1 MLISLI
7 VPCYNEEEAMPL
19 FYQEAARVA
28 AQMEKSHGAE
38 FEIIFVD
45 DGSKDGTLRVAR
57 ELHDADP
64 RVRYVSFS
72 RNFGKEAGIYAG
84 LKAAKGDY
92 VATLDADLQD
102 PPALL
107 PDMLDAL
114 LTGDYD
120 CAATRRTTREG
131 EPPVRSWFAR
141 MFYRIINKM
150 SDTEIVDGARDFR
163 LMSRR
168 MVDAVLEMS
177 EYNRFSKGIFSWV
190 GFKTKWFAYQNVE
203 RVAGQTKW
211 NFWSLFKY
219 SIEGIVGFSTQ
230 PLVMAALAGVIFC
243 LAAFVGI
250 IFVVVRALIFGDP
263 TAGWPSMVCI
273 MLLCSGVQLFCL
285 GIVGEYLAKTYL
297 EVKHRPIY
305 ITRETEQDTAEMS
318 AMQDMTKGGAAGHL
332 LRYAVPL
339 MLGNWFQLAYNAVDS
354 IIAGRFIG
362 KDALAAEG
370 IAGPVMNLVILGITG
385 VCLGAG
391 VLMSEFFGAKDGESL
406 RRELATTVLSG
417 TAACTVVALLGAL
430 FTPTI
435 LQACAVPR
443 EIFAITAIYLRITF
457 LGAPFTCFY
466 NALAA
471 GFKSVGDARTP
482 LRFLMVSAILNA
494 ALDLIFIGGLGFGIV
509 CSAMTTVI
517 AEAFSA
523 VLAGWWLWTKTPEL
537 CPRRGQWR
545 VDRSLLGRTLQ
556 YGGVSALQQ
565 AVQPIGK
572 VLIQGQVNA
581 LGVEVI
587 AAFNAVTRIDDFACI
602 PEQSIAQGI
611 TTYIAQNRGA
621 GRQDRIRRGFAVGLG
636 MEAAYWMLIGGVVT
650 LFKTPLAAMFVT
662 GEGADRV
669 IALAVQYLGTMA
681 LFYLL
686 PAMTNGF
693 QGYYRGIGNMPM
705 TLLGTLIQTSL
716 RVVTTCILAP
726 RMGMYGIAF
735 ACATGWC
742 AMLMVEVPFY
752 FWQKARNE

>member
-1 MLISLI
+1 M
-7 VPCYNEEEAMPL
+7 M
-19 FYQEAARVA
+19 R
-28 AQMEKSHGAE
+28 
-38 FEIIFVD
+38 
-45 DGSKDGTLRVAR
+45 
-57 ELHDADP
+57 
-64 RVRYVSFS
+64 
-72 RNFGKEAGIYAG
+72 
-84 LKAAKGDY
+84 
-92 VATLDADLQD
+92 
-102 PPALL
+102 
-107 PDMLDAL
+107 
-114 LTGDYD
+114 
-120 CAATRRTTREG
+120 
-131 EPPVRSWFAR
+131 
-141 MFYRIINKM
+141 
-150 SDTEIVDGARDFR
+150 
-163 LMSRR
+163 
-168 MVDAVLEMS
+168 
-177 EYNRFSKGIFSWV
+177 
-190 GFKTKWFAYQNVE
+190 
-203 RVAGQTKW
+203 
-211 NFWSLFKY
+211 
-219 SIEGIVGFSTQ
+219 
-230 PLVMAALAGVIFC
+230 
-243 LAAFVGI
+243 
-250 IFVVVRALIFGDP
+250 
-263 TAGWPSMVCI
+263 
-273 MLLCSGVQLFCL
+273 
-285 GIVGEYLAKTYL
+285 
-297 EVKHRPIY
+297 
-305 ITRETEQDTAEMS
+305 
-318 AMQDMTKGGAAGHL
+318 DMTKGAPLGHL
-332 LRYAVPL
+332 FLYAVPL
-339 MLGNWFQLAYNAVDS
+339 LLGNWLQLAYNAADS

-362 KDALAAEG
+362 QDALAAEG
-370 IAGPVMNLVILGITG
+370 VAGPVMNLVILAISGLCI
-385 VCLGAG
+385 GAG
-391 VLMSEFFGAKDGESL
+391 VLMSEAFGAKRTARLKET
-406 RRELATTVLSG
+406 LATTLLFGAALCCAAAALGCVL
-417 TAACTVVALLGAL
+417 TPWILRAL
-430 FTPTI
+430 
-435 LQACAVPR
+435 AVPDS
-443 EIFAITAIYLRITF
+443 IFGITGIYLRITF
-457 LGAPFTCFY
+457 LGAPFTFFY

-471 GFKSVGDARTP
+471 GLKSVGDSKTP
-482 LRFLMVSAILNA
+482 LKFLAFSAVLNA
-494 ALDLIFIGGLGFGIV
+494 VLDLILIGGLGFGIV

-537 CPRRGQWR
+537 CPWRGQWR

-742 AMLMVEVPFY
+742 VMLMVEVPFY